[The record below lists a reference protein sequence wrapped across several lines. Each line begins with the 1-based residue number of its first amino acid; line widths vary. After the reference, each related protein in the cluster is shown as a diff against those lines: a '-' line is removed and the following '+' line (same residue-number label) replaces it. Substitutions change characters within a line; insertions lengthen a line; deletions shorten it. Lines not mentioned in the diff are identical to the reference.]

1 MRYKSA
7 GFVVLIILAAAG
19 YMVYQGGSENV
30 IEPGKT
36 GVSETSTEEGTFQ
49 ETRPVTRN
57 ITEYYRA
64 VGTVKPESESRVE
77 SQIKAQVEAIHVDP
91 GDSVE
96 AGDIMV
102 TLDDRQAAARL
113 EKARQSLKGAKSA
126 RSQAAQQVE
135 SAKAAFN
142 EAKLNYQR
150 VQEYV
155 KADAATS
162 KELENAESA
171 YLQAKAGLSR
181 ARQAVVEAESG
192 IRQAEKAVEEAE
204 VELGFTRITAPRKGE
219 VIRRMVEPGD
229 LALPGKPLVL
239 MRTRKGFRVEAHVRE
254 GLVKHIARGRTLK
267 AEIPTLDTKV
277 DAVVNEIVP
286 WADPETRSFL
296 VKAVIPPVKGLYPG
310 MYGKLLIPESETRVV
325 LIPESAL
332 ITTGQLDLVMV
343 KDSSGWSR
351 RYIKTGKKRDGMIE
365 VLSGLTSKE
374 TIRTGRL

>member
-1 MRYKSA
+1 MRYKRI

-19 YMVYQGGSENV
+19 YMVYQGGSEKG

-36 GVSETSTEEGTFQ
+36 GAVEDPAEARTFQ
-49 ETRPVTRN
+49 EAQTVTRN

-64 VGTVKPESESRVE
+64 VGTVKPESESRIE
-77 SQIKAQVEAIHVDP
+77 SRIKAQVKSIHVGP
-91 GDSVE
+91 GDSVKR
-96 AGDIMV
+96 GDIMV
-102 TLDDRQAAARL
+102 TLDDRQPVSRL
-113 EKARQSLKGAKSA
+113 EKAKQALKGAKAA

-135 SAKAAFN
+135 SAKAALK
-142 EAKLNYQR
+142 EARLNYQR
-150 VQEYV
+150 IQEYV

-162 KELENAESA
+162 KEMENAESN
-171 YLQAKAGLSR
+171 YLQAKAGLSK
-181 ARQAVVEAESG
+181 ARQALAETESG
-192 IRQAEKAVEEAE
+192 IRRAENTVEEAE
-204 VELGFTRITAPRKGE
+204 VELEFTQITAPIEGE

-239 MRTRKGFRVEAHVRE
+239 MRTRKGFRLEAHVRAE
-254 GLVKHIARGRTLK
+254 LVKHIARGQTLK
-267 AEIPTLDTKV
+267 AEIPTLDTTV

-296 VKAVIPPVKGLYPG
+296 VKAVIPSVKGLYPG

-365 VLSGLTSKE
+365 VLSGLSSNE
-374 TIRTGRL
+374 TISTGSL

>member
-1 MRYKSA
+1 MRYKRI

-19 YMVYQGGSENV
+19 YMVYQGGSENG
-30 IEPGKT
+30 IQPKDKSIPEEP
-36 GVSETSTEEGTFQ
+36 SEVRALPEA
-49 ETRPVTRN
+49 RPVTRN

-64 VGTVKPESESRVE
+64 VGTVKPESESRIE
-77 SQIKAQVEAIHVDP
+77 SRIKAQVKSIHVGP
-91 GDSVE
+91 GDSVKR
-96 AGDIMV
+96 GDIMV
-102 TLDDRQAAARL
+102 TLDDRQPVSRL
-113 EKARQSLKGAKSA
+113 EKAKQALKGAKAA

-135 SAKAAFN
+135 SAKAALK
-142 EAKLNYQR
+142 EARLNYQR
-150 VQEYV
+150 IQEYV

-162 KELENAESA
+162 KEMENAESN
-171 YLQAKAGLSR
+171 YLQAKAGLSK
-181 ARQAVVEAESG
+181 ARQALVETESRIRRAENT
-192 IRQAEKAVEEAE
+192 VEEAE
-204 VELGFTRITAPRKGE
+204 VELEFTQITAPIEGE

-239 MRTRKGFRVEAHVRE
+239 MRTRKGFRLEAHVRAE
-254 GLVKHIARGRTLK
+254 LVKHIARGQTLK
-267 AEIPTLDTKV
+267 AEIPTLDTTV

-296 VKAVIPPVKGLYPG
+296 VKAVIPSVKGLYPG

-365 VLSGLTSKE
+365 VLSGLRSNE
-374 TIRTGRL
+374 TISTGSL

>member
-1 MRYKSA
+1 MRYKRI

-19 YMVYQGGSENV
+19 YMVYQGGSENG
-30 IEPGKT
+30 IQPKDKSIPEEP
-36 GVSETSTEEGTFQ
+36 SEVRALPEA
-49 ETRPVTRN
+49 RPVTRN

-64 VGTVKPESESRVE
+64 VGTVKPESESRIE
-77 SQIKAQVEAIHVDP
+77 SRIKAQVKSIHVGP
-91 GDSVE
+91 GDSVKR
-96 AGDIMV
+96 GDIMV
-102 TLDDRQAAARL
+102 TLDDRQPVSRL
-113 EKARQSLKGAKSA
+113 EKAKQALKGAKAA

-135 SAKAAFN
+135 SAKAALK
-142 EAKLNYQR
+142 EARLNYQR
-150 VQEYV
+150 IQEYV

-162 KELENAESA
+162 KEMENAESN

-181 ARQAVVEAESG
+181 ARQALVETESRIRRAENT
-192 IRQAEKAVEEAE
+192 VEEAE
-204 VELGFTRITAPRKGE
+204 VELEFTQITAPIEGE

-239 MRTRKGFRVEAHVRE
+239 MRTRKGFRLEAHVRAE
-254 GLVKHIARGRTLK
+254 LVKHIARGQTLK
-267 AEIPTLDTKV
+267 AEIPTLDTTV

-296 VKAVIPPVKGLYPG
+296 VKAVIPSVKGLYPG

-365 VLSGLTSKE
+365 VLSGLRSNE
-374 TIRTGRL
+374 TISTGSL

>member
-1 MRYKSA
+1 MRYKRI

-19 YMVYQGGSENV
+19 YMVYQGGSEKG

-36 GVSETSTEEGTFQ
+36 GAVEDPAEARTFQ
-49 ETRPVTRN
+49 EAQTVTRN

-64 VGTVKPESESRVE
+64 VGTVKPESESRIE
-77 SQIKAQVEAIHVDP
+77 SRIKAQVKSIHVGP
-91 GDSVE
+91 GDSVKR
-96 AGDIMV
+96 GDIMV
-102 TLDDRQAAARL
+102 TLDDRQPVSRL
-113 EKARQSLKGAKSA
+113 EKAKQALKGAKAA

-135 SAKAAFN
+135 SAKAALK
-142 EAKLNYQR
+142 EARLNYQR
-150 VQEYV
+150 IQEYV

-162 KELENAESA
+162 KEMENAESN

-181 ARQAVVEAESG
+181 ARQALVETASG
-192 IRQAEKAVEEAE
+192 IRRAENTVEEAE
-204 VELGFTRITAPRKGE
+204 VELEFTQITAPIEGE

-239 MRTRKGFRVEAHVRE
+239 MRTRKGFRLEAHVRAE
-254 GLVKHIARGRTLK
+254 LVKHIARGQTLK
-267 AEIPTLDTKV
+267 AEIPTLDTTV

-296 VKAVIPPVKGLYPG
+296 VKAVIPSVKGLYPG

-365 VLSGLTSKE
+365 VLSGLRSNE
-374 TIRTGRL
+374 TISTGSL

>member
-1 MRYKSA
+1 MRYKRI

-19 YMVYQGGSENV
+19 YMVYQGGSENG
-30 IEPGKT
+30 IQPKDKSIPEEP
-36 GVSETSTEEGTFQ
+36 SEVRALPEA
-49 ETRPVTRN
+49 RPVTRN

-64 VGTVKPESESRVE
+64 VGTVKPESESRIE
-77 SQIKAQVEAIHVDP
+77 SRIKAQVKSIHVGP
-91 GDSVE
+91 GDSVKR
-96 AGDIMV
+96 GDIMV
-102 TLDDRQAAARL
+102 TLDDRQPVSRL
-113 EKARQSLKGAKSA
+113 EKAKQALKGAKAA

-135 SAKAAFN
+135 SAKAALK
-142 EAKLNYQR
+142 EARLNYQR
-150 VQEYV
+150 IQEYV

-162 KELENAESA
+162 KEMENAESN
-171 YLQAKAGLSR
+171 YLQAKAGLSK
-181 ARQAVVEAESG
+181 ARQALVETESRIRRAENT
-192 IRQAEKAVEEAE
+192 VEEAE
-204 VELGFTRITAPRKGE
+204 VELEFTQITAPIEGE

-239 MRTRKGFRVEAHVRE
+239 MRTRKGFRLEAHVRAE
-254 GLVKHIARGRTLK
+254 LVKHIARGQTLK
-267 AEIPTLDTKV
+267 AEIPTLDTTV

-296 VKAVIPPVKGLYPG
+296 VKAVIPSVKGLYPG

-365 VLSGLTSKE
+365 VLSGLSSNE
-374 TIRTGRL
+374 TISTGSL